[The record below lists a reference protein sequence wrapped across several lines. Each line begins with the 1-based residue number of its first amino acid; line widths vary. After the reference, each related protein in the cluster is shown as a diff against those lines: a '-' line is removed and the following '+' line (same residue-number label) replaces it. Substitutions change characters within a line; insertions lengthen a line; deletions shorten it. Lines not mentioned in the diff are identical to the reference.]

1 MYGNCL
7 PERHIS
13 VMNTISAKG
22 KTIIGI
28 NIILC
33 IIGLPVHVLYFDM
46 RINSYIVY
54 GMLLLMIVDVIVL
67 FSKYLP
73 RVLKTKEL
81 EPRLIIYFTIPLIS
95 LIVSYINDIIKGRVF
110 RRGSVRGAYD
120 PSSNHPFYGW
130 FRSILFCAV

>member
-1 MYGNCL
+1 MDNN
-7 PERHIS
+7 
-13 VMNTISAKG
+13 VSAKG

-28 NIILC
+28 NIILW

-95 LIVSYINDIIKGRVF
+95 LIVSYINDII
-110 RRGSVRGAYD
+110 
-120 PSSNHPFYGW
+120 
-130 FRSILFCAV
+130 L